1 MGLGNKWVNVL
12 LILMKDEKEA
22 GFSWWEEE
30 ETRRHLLSGRGLL
43 EWRAGRGRGGGGG
56 KNEDPASWF
65 SRVSLVYRLPMLHG
79 AAAAVSFVRDK
90 RGSRKDGRVGLL
102 LLLCAT
108 HALLQQ
114 LLSIIL
120 KTCFLAER
128 ERRSPSHLLTAAA
141 L

>member
-65 SRVSLVYRLPMLHG
+65 SRVSLVYRLPDASWRRRRRFLCQRQTRIEEG
-79 AAAAVSFVRDK
+79 RAGGPPPAPLCNARVAA
-90 RGSRKDGRVGLL
+90 
-102 LLLCAT
+102 T
-108 HALLQQ
+108 ALIHYPQDM
-114 LLSIIL
+114 
-120 KTCFLAER
+120 FPR
-128 ERRSPSHLLTAAA
+128 
-141 L
+141 